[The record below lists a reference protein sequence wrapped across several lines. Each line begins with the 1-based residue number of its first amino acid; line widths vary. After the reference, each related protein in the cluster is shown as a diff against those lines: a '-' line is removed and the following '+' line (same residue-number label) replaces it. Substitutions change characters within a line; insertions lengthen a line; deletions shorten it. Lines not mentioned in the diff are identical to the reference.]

1 MTTAENAIPSP
12 ATRRTAL
19 TWLARVGFA
28 ARGLIYLIVGGFA
41 AAAAL
46 GLGKEP
52 HGIMDAVQAITGTQ
66 LRLVLAASTGIGLA
80 CLAAYFATVGMWHCC
95 RGRGPRRWLMAA
107 GMLGDAI
114 VYGAVM
120 LCIVSLLFDW
130 HADGEQQVQLWTAWA
145 LGKPFGR
152 VVIGFIG
159 LLILACGLGVT
170 GWVLTTDIDD
180 DVDLPEDQKRVIEPI
195 GRYGLS
201 GRGLGAALVGVY
213 WLSAALHT
221 DPSQAH
227 ELGGALQ
234 SVQEHS
240 KGWLLLLPLAGAF
253 AASAVF
259 DFVQALFHRPDPG
272 LDIPG
277 CSDTQ
282 AKHSP

>member
-1 MTTAENAIPSP
+1 MTIAENAIPSR

-52 HGIMDAVQAITGTQ
+52 HGIMDAVQAITGTR
-66 LRLVLAASTGIGLA
+66 LRLVVAASTGIGLA

-95 RGRGPRRWLMAA
+95 RGTGRRRWLLAV

-120 LCIVSLLFDW
+120 LCILGLLFGW
-130 HADGEQQVQLWTAWA
+130 HADGEQQTQLWTAWA

-152 VVIGFIG
+152 ILIGVVG

-170 GWVLTTDIDD
+170 GWVLTADIDD
-180 DVDLPEDQKRVIEPI
+180 DVDLPEDQKRVIEPV

-213 WLSAALHT
+213 WLSAALHA

-240 KGWLLLLPLAGAF
+240 KGWLLPLPLSLAF

-259 DFVQALFHRPDPG
+259 DFVQAPYDRPDPD

-277 CSDTQ
+277 CSDE
-282 AKHSP
+282 H